1 MRAPF
6 KKTLFVP
13 MKYMKLLINYID
25 FFIQEYNINNK
36 NSTQYLVTYS

>member
-1 MRAPF
+1 
-6 KKTLFVP
+6 

-36 NSTQYLVTYS
+36 NSTRGFGVLGFWGFGGDYHKI